1 MKALCYTSL
10 ICKKDRD
17 MRAQRR
23 TSAVFEDSLDICKLV
38 DDHFKL
44 NLLIDTLLTSY
55 QKFLFFNQSSKAVH
69 LDPGPKTHQTATNH
83 SIWEQDEIYQS
94 KKVPK
99 EAMM

>member
-1 MKALCYTSL
+1 
-10 ICKKDRD
+10 

-23 TSAVFEDSLDICKLV
+23 TSAVFEECLDICKLV

-55 QKFLFFNQSSKAVH
+55 QKFLFFNQSSKVVH
-69 LDPGPKTHQTATNH
+69 LDLGPKAHHTATNH

-94 KKVPK
+94 NKVPK